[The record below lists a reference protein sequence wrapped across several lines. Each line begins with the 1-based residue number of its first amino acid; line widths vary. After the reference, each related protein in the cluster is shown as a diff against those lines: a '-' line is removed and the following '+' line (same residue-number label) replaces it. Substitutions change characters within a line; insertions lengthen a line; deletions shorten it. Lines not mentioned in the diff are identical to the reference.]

1 MSSLTFTSTVRF
13 DEGKYFHYTL
23 NCFGNASLGKLLE
36 TRTQH
41 LCSENFKS
49 INSYWL
55 PSCVPVKEGNT
66 LKERQNKYINA
77 YM

>member
-1 MSSLTFTSTVRF
+1 MPSLTSTVCF

-23 NCFGNASLGKLLE
+23 NCFGNPSLEKLLE

-41 LCSENFKS
+41 FCSKNFKS
-49 INSYWL
+49 INSCSL
-55 PSCVPVKEGNT
+55 PSCVPTKKGNT
-66 LKERQNKYINA
+66 LEERENKYINA